1 MDSEDKIVRIAGA
14 GPAGLTCALTLA
26 RAGRRVVVSE
36 ARPTVGARFI
46 GGLQILDSF
55 SEEQDA
61 QEFLAGLGISADF
74 LARGLTQAELFDSR
88 LRRTRVAS
96 GRPFAYF
103 LRRGPDESTLDASL
117 LRQARAA
124 GVEVEFGIRRDAA
137 GVDVLATGPRAPDG
151 LAREMTFRTDSP
163 DRVQVLFDAMRA
175 PGGYAYFF
183 VDGGRA
189 TLGCAVVRDLK
200 RIDRHFELCAK
211 RFREVGDYSVAEE
224 RVGYSYMNFA
234 LADSA
239 LLGSARV
246 AGEAGGF
253 QDYLFGLGIRYAITT
268 GWLAARS
275 VLEGRSYDELWEA
288 QLGARR
294 RSGLGL
300 RLLYETL
307 GDAGLAWFARRAEGR
322 DFRDYLA
329 GWSRA
334 GFLKE
339 SLSVFARG
347 VWPAPESCPHALP
360 DHWCRAR
367 EAREAR
373 EAPPQGPVRED
384 AASPP
389 GPRPR

>member
-1 MDSEDKIVRIAGA
+1 VDPEARTIRIAGA
-14 GPAGLTCALTLA
+14 GPAGLTCALTLV

-46 GGLQILDSF
+46 GGFQVLDNF

-61 QEFLAGLGISADF
+61 REFLAGLGIASDF
-74 LARGLTQAELFDSR
+74 LGRGLTEAELFDSR
-88 LRRTRVAS
+88 LRRTRVKS
-96 GRPFAYF
+96 SRPFAYF
-103 LRRGPDESTLDASL
+103 LRRGPEDGTLDTSL
-117 LRQARAA
+117 FRQAREA
-124 GVEVEFGIRRDAA
+124 GVEVELGVRREPAQ
-137 GVDVLATGPRAPDG
+137 VDVVATGPRAPDG

-183 VDGGRA
+183 VEGGRA

-200 RIDRHFELCAK
+200 RIDRHFEFCAK
-211 RFREVGDYSVAEE
+211 RFREIGDFSVSEE
-224 RVGYSYMNFA
+224 RIGYSYMNFA

-275 VLEGRSYDELWEA
+275 LLEGRSYDELWEGSV
-288 QLGARR
+288 GARR

-300 RLLYETL
+300 RLLYEGL
-307 GDAGLAWFARRAEGR
+307 GDAGLAWFARRAARR

-329 GWSRA
+329 RWHRA

-339 SLSVFARG
+339 SLSVLARA
-347 VWPAPESCPHALP
+347 VWPAPESCPHALS

-367 EAREAR
+367 EAREA
-373 EAPPQGPVRED
+373 PPQGPARGSRAPE
-384 AASPP
+384 P
-389 GPRPR
+389 GSRPR